1 MPFVNVSNL
10 GGSICLVCMC
20 VCVCVYVDSS
30 VTVDDGFDGLR
41 TWLGIGVRPDVRWFL
56 SPPSPL
62 CSPIW
67 GNVASSWQLFIKVKV
82 KVCVCVCVC
91 VRVYLVGLPLM
102 VMAFA
107 SSTVISADLWI
118 SFFGWSG
125 LCTAHPVP

>member
-20 VCVCVYVDSS
+20 VCVCVCVC
-30 VTVDDGFDGLR
+30 V
-41 TWLGIGVRPDVRWFL
+41 
-56 SPPSPL
+56 
-62 CSPIW
+62 C
-67 GNVASSWQLFIKVKV
+67 AC
-82 KVCVCVCVC
+82 VCVCVCVW